1 MSSKATRLKHYSKAK
16 EIDENGENSKL
27 QFFDLSIV
35 ISTTN
40 NFSFANKLEQGG
52 FGTVYKVVIIN
63 GVF

>member
-1 MSSKATRLKHYSKAK
+1 MLFNMSSKATRLKHYSKSK

-40 NFSFANKLEQGG
+40 NFSFTNKLGQ
-52 FGTVYKVVIIN
+52 VVLAQFIR
-63 GVF
+63 